1 MMWHDGW
8 GGWVGGL
15 LMMALFW
22 AGLTAAIYLVVRAI
36 GGSTRTPSEPS
47 DAIGVLE
54 DRFARGEISTEE
66 FEERRSVI
74 QEHAA

>member
-8 GGWVGGL
+8 GGWVGWL

-22 AGLTAAIYLVVRAI
+22 AGLTATIYLVVRAI
-36 GGSTRTPSEPS
+36 GRSTRTPSEPP
-47 DAIGVLE
+47 DALGILAE
-54 DRFARGEISTEE
+54 QFARGEISTEE

-74 QEHAA
+74 EKYAA

>member
-8 GGWVGGL
+8 GGWVGWL

-22 AGLTAAIYLVVRAI
+22 AGLTATIYLVVRAI
-36 GGSTRTPSEPS
+36 GGRTRTPSEPS
-47 DAIGVLE
+47 DALGLLQE
-54 DRFARGEISTEE
+54 RFARGEISTEE

-74 QEHAA
+74 ERHAA